1 MNDRMHP
8 QDLRA
13 MMAAHI
19 YGQGLQLIAGA
30 QWQNVNDHRQTVA
43 DVDALLAELEATEK
57 PQHQGPFGKVVPR
70 DRVDEIV
77 RRAEGAEAERDALRT
92 RLAVADD
99 MLREITEQ
107 NDRLEALN
115 RELNASRND
124 WKACAERTQARLS
137 AIEAAKAGEPP
148 IPVWHEHD
156 RYNYAEPEHRFRAR
170 LEDWGREGWDAA
182 AALRVEVEELRAK
195 LAEAEDAFRAV
206 TVPPAAPQGEVQ
218 P

>member
-1 MNDRMHP
+1 MSTEPTNHP
-8 QDLRA
+8 DAVCSL
-13 MMAAHI
+13 H
-19 YGQGLQLIAGA
+19 GLPCHELGEVLI
-30 QWQNVNDHRQTVA
+30 
-43 DVDALLAELEATEK
+43 
-57 PQHQGPFGKVVPR
+57 
-70 DRVDEIV
+70 
-77 RRAEGAEAERDALRT
+77 ERDALR
-92 RLAVADD
+92 
-99 MLREITEQ
+99 
-107 NDRLEALN
+107 
-115 RELNASRND
+115 S
-124 WKACAERTQARLS
+124 RLS

-182 AALRVEVEELRAK
+182 AALRVEAKELRAK